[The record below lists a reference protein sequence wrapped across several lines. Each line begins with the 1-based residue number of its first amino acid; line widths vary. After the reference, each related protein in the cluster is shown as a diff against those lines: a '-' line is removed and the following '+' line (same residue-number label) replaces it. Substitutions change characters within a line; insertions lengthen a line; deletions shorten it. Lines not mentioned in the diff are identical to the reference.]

1 MYKDG
6 NNKPSGAIN
15 RYLHLQYEFSSA
27 RLWLWLDRSWRRNGV
42 TAANGRP
49 IWAVR
54 WVEVRV
60 EQQEEPPHWFWA
72 SSSLWR
78 QPTAVMRAAPFPL
91 PSSDSRKL
99 TSHLGASS
107 FTVCRKIREKL
118 EKVEEKHFSYSDW
131 RKKLNA
137 LLRAELN
144 HLQMFKGRSH
154 LDL

>member
-6 NNKPSGAIN
+6 NNKPSGSIN
-15 RYLHLQYEFSSA
+15 RYLHLRCEFSSA
-27 RLWLWLDRSWRRNGV
+27 RLWLWAGPSGRRSGV

-49 IWAVR
+49 VWAVR
-54 WVEVRV
+54 RVKVGV
-60 EQQEEPPHWFWA
+60 EQQDEGAEPPHWFWA

-107 FTVCRKIREKL
+107 LTVCRKIREKL
-118 EKVEEKHFSYSDW
+118 RRVEERKTQLLHHIDVQRLFSP
-131 RKKLNA
+131 LPA
-137 LLRAELN
+137 
-144 HLQMFKGRSH
+144 
-154 LDL
+154 